1 MTPHLFVDISS
12 HGFGHLGQA
21 APVLT
26 ALLKRLP
33 DLRLTVRCGLPHH
46 ILAARLPAGFA
57 HIREASDFGYVQK
70 DAVSIDLD
78 ASRIA
83 YQEAHADFA
92 GRVKREA
99 EFLRGLRPDLVL
111 TDVAYL
117 PLAGAKAAG
126 IPAIAMSS
134 LNWLDLARHF
144 YGHEAWAA
152 PVIADMQ
159 AAYAGAEMFI
169 QLTPAM
175 PMETLPNRHV
185 VGPVARVAEPN
196 ARQRLRKALGVS
208 KEQTLVLVAMGG
220 FDMDL
225 PTDHWPTGRSLR
237 YLMPAA
243 WNCNH
248 PNAIAYTQGEYDF
261 TELLRASDAVLTK
274 PGYGTVA
281 EAACNGVPMLYVRRD
296 DWPEQEALMTWLHQ
310 MGRCR
315 EVKRENLDSG
325 AWISDLTALL
335 AEPAPIPITPTGI
348 EEAIG
353 LLTES
358 LYGLTDRS
366 LDQG

>member
-1 MTPHLFVDISS
+1 MTKHLFVDISS

-33 DLRLTVRCGLPHH
+33 DLHLTVRCGLPRR
-46 ILAARLPAGFA
+46 ILAARLPEGFV
-57 HIREASDFGYVQK
+57 HIEEASDFGYVMK
-70 DAVSIDLD
+70 DAVSVDRD

-83 YQEAHADFA
+83 YQQAHADFA
-92 GRVKREA
+92 GRVQREA
-99 EFLRGLRPDLVL
+99 DFLRSLRPDLVL

-134 LNWLDLARHF
+134 LHWLDLARHF
-144 YGHEAWAA
+144 YGEEAWAA

-159 AAYAGAEMFI
+159 AAYADAEMFI

-175 PMETLPNRHV
+175 PMETLPNRQV
-185 VGPVARVAEPN
+185 VGPVARVASPD

-208 KEQTLVLVAMGG
+208 EEQTLVLVAMGG

-225 PTDHWPTGRSLR
+225 PTDSWPTDPALR

-243 WNCNH
+243 WDCDH
-248 PNAIAYTQGEYDF
+248 PNAIAYTQGKFDF
-261 TELLRASDAVLTK
+261 TELLRAANAVLTK

-281 EAACNGVPMLYVRRD
+281 EAACNGVPMLYLRRN
-296 DWPEQEALMTWLHQ
+296 DWPEQEPLMTWLHQ
-310 MGRCR
+310 VGRCR
-315 EVKRENLDSG
+315 EVKRENLDNG
-325 AWISDLTALL
+325 AWTDDLNALL
-335 AEPAPIPITPTGI
+335 ASEATIPVIPTGI
-348 EEAIG
+348 QEAMA
-353 LLTES
+353 LLQRCLDTPPLS
-358 LYGLTDRS
+358 LS
-366 LDQG
+366 